1 MVRTSD
7 NGPGWKRGF
16 IIKTP
21 TTQDDQ
27 THSDNSSAVAEFD
40 HFVGL
45 AIKGLKSGSH
55 PPKKFVL
62 IKICLTE
69 NPLKMIKSAFLFHL
83 KSSQDI

>member
-1 MVRTSD
+1 MVPAGNEASSL
-7 NGPGWKRGF
+7 KRQPRKM
-16 IIKTP
+16 IKHTE
-21 TTQDDQ
+21 TIRRLLLT
-27 THSDNSSAVAEFD
+27 NCLNAFD

-55 PPKKFVL
+55 PPKKFVF